1 MSERIVVAAGTSAVQ
16 HSCSLYT
23 ISNFQNKR
31 GIIQTTMEDNLR
43 EKLEGPDGSGAG
55 KGVFYAHTT
64 RFRSLLRLFNGA
76 KHVAASYWL

>member
-1 MSERIVVAAGTSAVQ
+1 MVAAGTSAVQ

-43 EKLEGPDGSGAG
+43 EKLEGPDGSGVGAVCL
-55 KGVFYAHTT
+55 KLACFLS
-64 RFRSLLRLFNGA
+64 RS
-76 KHVAASYWL
+76 